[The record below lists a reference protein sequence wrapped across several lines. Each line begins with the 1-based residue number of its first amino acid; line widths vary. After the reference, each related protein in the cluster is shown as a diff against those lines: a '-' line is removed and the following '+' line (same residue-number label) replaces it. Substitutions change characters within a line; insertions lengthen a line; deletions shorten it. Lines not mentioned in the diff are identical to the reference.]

1 MDNLIYHQ
9 FSRTMILKLFLN
21 WILKYITYHNPK
33 EMDRQQKL
41 EYQHKVE
48 EYLSKKNV
56 YDMFEDLLKSLIVKQ
71 PDDPLSFLI

>member
-1 MDNLIYHQ
+1 
-9 FSRTMILKLFLN
+9 
-21 WILKYITYHNPK
+21 
-33 EMDRQQKL
+33 MDRQQKL